1 MAFDNKDIALRDAKI
16 RKGIFRDVA
25 SDIVHNDRDRRKYGY
40 SVDTGG
46 TIAREMENAY
56 KLGLAHGS
64 LAVDVPPADPDSP
77 LPWKSIPYNS
87 RYLLANIFQYDWLL
101 MPRIMPSPGASK
113 SKVTWD
119 CIWVEYD
126 SDGYICEP
134 LNIKNFGAEP
144 NKYVQPLVKLGL
156 LSEYGSID
164 KRTFLSPT
172 KKGCNT
178 FMLAR
183 ESGFIS
189 GDKPWRIE

>member
-1 MAFDNKDIALRDAKI
+1 MTFDSKDIALRDAKI
-16 RKGIFRDVA
+16 RKGIFRDLA

-56 KLGLAHGS
+56 KLGLAHGE
-64 LAVDVPPADPDSP
+64 LKIAAVPVEPDSP

-87 RYLLANIFQYDWLL
+87 RYLLANIFQYDWIL
-101 MPRIMPSPGASK
+101 MPRIMPSLGASK

-119 CIWVEYD
+119 CIWCEYD
-126 SDGYICEP
+126 SDGQICEP
-134 LNIKNFGAEP
+134 LNIKHDDIEP